1 MKQYLVV
8 LHKFSE
14 GPYQEPGVKRAPTL
28 EDQKKALNIFL
39 RKCNGQLS
47 KELVLDDEL
56 ITSQSG
62 FDNIFSNNISD
73 GIIFFSIE
81 SLRKANGFID
91 INLLGRLHKTFDNIF
106 TILESISIT
115 SHFEF
120 KAIAS
125 KIIVNN
131 ECIQRDSS
139 EDWKHLIQELT
150 VSLDTK

>member
-1 MKQYLVV
+1 MKQYLGV

-14 GPYQEPGVKRAPTL
+14 GPYPEPGIKRAPTL

-39 RKCNGQLS
+39 RNCNGQLL

-62 FDNIFSNNISD
+62 FDNIVRNSMSD

-81 SLRKANGFID
+81 SLRKANALID
-91 INLLGRLHKTFDNIF
+91 IKLLGRLHKTFDNIF
-106 TILESISIT
+106 MILESISIT
-115 SHFEF
+115 SRFEF
-120 KAIAS
+120 EAIAS
-125 KIIVNN
+125 RIIVNN
-131 ECIQRDSS
+131 ECAQRDSS
-139 EDWKHLIQELT
+139 ENWRHLIQKLA